1 MNCICQLDIRFRKD
15 FGTPKSM
22 KYRFHAL
29 FDTSV
34 PIKIDPPDQLLICNA
49 KKAFLSRFL
58 PPEMLFVAF
67 PVCTG
72 SNRPLLLI
80 IVYPNEG
87 GVAGHGNR
95 TEVKYTAKWGLQIAE
110 MIFQTRSS
118 NLKAPKSMIFCPLV
132 SLYCIWIVQEK
143 CSKKCQRHIDSR
155 LPFSFSHCN

>member
-1 MNCICQLDIRFRKD
+1 M
-15 FGTPKSM
+15 
-22 KYRFHAL
+22 L
-29 FDTSV
+29 FSIF
-34 PIKIDPPDQLLICNA
+34 PYQSKLINGSIIDMQR
-49 KKAFLSRFL
+49 KKAFLSRFF

-67 PVCTG
+67 SVCTYG

-87 GVAGHGNR
+87 GVAGYGNR
-95 TEVKYTAKWGLQIAE
+95 MKAKYTAKWGLQIVK

-155 LPFSFSHCN
+155 LPFSFSHFIFLPTILSCNFPGYKPYHISKTCT

>member
-1 MNCICQLDIRFRKD
+1 M
-15 FGTPKSM
+15 
-22 KYRFHAL
+22 L
-29 FDTSV
+29 FSIF
-34 PIKIDPPDQLLICNA
+34 PYQSKLINGSIVDMQR
-49 KKAFLSRFL
+49 KKAFLSRFF

-87 GVAGHGNR
+87 GVAGYGNR
-95 TEVKYTAKWGLQIAE
+95 TKVKYTAKWGLQIAE

-118 NLKAPKSMIFCPLV
+118 NPKAPKSMIFCPLV

-155 LPFSFSHCN
+155 LPFSFSHFTFLPTILSCNFPGYKPHHISKTCT

>member
-1 MNCICQLDIRFRKD
+1 M
-15 FGTPKSM
+15 
-22 KYRFHAL
+22 L
-29 FDTSV
+29 FSIF
-34 PIKIDPPDQLLICNA
+34 PYQSKLINGSIIDMQR
-49 KKAFLSRFL
+49 KKAFLSRFF

-87 GVAGHGNR
+87 GVAGYGNR
-95 TEVKYTAKWGLQIAE
+95 TKVKYTAKWGLQIAE

-118 NLKAPKSMIFCPLV
+118 NPKAPKSLIFCPLV

-143 CSKKCQRHIDSR
+143 CSKK
-155 LPFSFSHCN
+155 FSFMIREEFIRYVLISCGGYS

>member
-1 MNCICQLDIRFRKD
+1 M
-15 FGTPKSM
+15 
-22 KYRFHAL
+22 L
-29 FDTSV
+29 FSIF
-34 PIKIDPPDQLLICNA
+34 PYQSKLINGSIIDMQR
-49 KKAFLSRFL
+49 KKAFLSRFF

-80 IVYPNEG
+80 IVYPNEC
-87 GVAGHGNR
+87 GVAGYGNR
-95 TEVKYTAKWGLQIAE
+95 TKVKYTAKWGLQIAE

-118 NLKAPKSMIFCPLV
+118 NPKAPKSMIFCPLV

-155 LPFSFSHCN
+155 LPFSFSHFTFLPTILSCNFPGYTPHHISKTCT